1 MIEELARLF
10 TISCEKSCVFF
21 FFSRIML
28 KGNKEI
34 DNRRDFNMNN
44 KISVDKL
51 IDKMIESGLTDGIYQ
66 IRQDISEL
74 KLKKQKYGMNEQE
87 KYEINYLERQL
98 NYYLKASSQVS
109 KFKNELR
116 NLNNEFN
123 MLNEDYIINDVFWSQ
138 IQDIQTFRQSDFS
151 HKVYNEMVR
160 SRAKRENVADT
171 IHKFMENNASLA
183 IAIGSKKGGYER
195 ISVAGFAKQY
205 GYDLLE
211 VKSSLLEISLQEE
224 KLMKEKYSLVSVGE
238 SYLDFDK
245 LQQVVWKNNQ
255 NKDVNYVPQII
266 SIYPFNTGNIKSD
279 QIFHDVYKRLEKI
292 NYLHQEHQLK
302 ITEEEY
308 CEIVSAIKHI
318 IQIYQDIQ
326 LLIVTK
332 EAFKNTKA
340 SKYFELINKEINNAH
355 NEIAKIYDKLNKYIS
370 KLDKDN
376 TLGIIVDK
384 VVDSIDNVVQ
394 TVKDGI
400 ETPQIDR
407 KNKDLNAIPLVN
419 EDVEKNQDVQSQNDK
434 DKSPVIAIID
444 SYKQRIAEAEKKVD
458 RSLLTQA
465 QMHYDEVYDGPK
477 GYEAPYGE
485 TFYKFLKSFYSGSEN
500 MKNIIECERLKDEL
514 AGYIYGLWKQ
524 SGSIMNFKDYAKYIQ
539 GVEIYSP
546 SSYVEEEITKPLHP
560 EKIESYVETKKN
572 NIEKARE
579 RYNQKNAL
587 WKFFHK
593 KMNPQFLNFDS
604 MTNEQIEQ
612 LYSGKR
618 R

>member
-1 MIEELARLF
+1 
-10 TISCEKSCVFF
+10 
-21 FFSRIML
+21 
-28 KGNKEI
+28 
-34 DNRRDFNMNN
+34 MNN

>member
-1 MIEELARLF
+1 
-10 TISCEKSCVFF
+10 
-21 FFSRIML
+21 
-28 KGNKEI
+28 
-34 DNRRDFNMNN
+34 MNN
-44 KISVDKL
+44 KISIDKL
-51 IDKMIESGLTDGIYQ
+51 IDEMIRSGLTDGICQ
-66 IRQDISEL
+66 IRQNISEL
-74 KLKKQKYGMNEQE
+74 KKQRTRMNEFDN
-87 KYEINYLERQL
+87 EINYLERQL
-98 NYYLKASSQVS
+98 NYYLKVSSQVS
-109 KFKNELR
+109 EFKNELK
-116 NLNNEFN
+116 NLKSEFN
-123 MLNEDYIINDVFWSQ
+123 RANKDYIISDVFWSQ
-138 IQDIQTFRQSDFS
+138 IQYIYTFNQSDFS

-160 SRAKRENVADT
+160 SRDKSKKVADT
-171 IHKFMENNASLA
+171 IQKLMEKNASLA

-205 GYDLLE
+205 GYDLFE
-211 VKSSLLEISLQEE
+211 VSSSLSEISFQEQKSME
-224 KLMKEKYSLVSVGE
+224 EKYSLVHVGE

-245 LQQVVWKNNQ
+245 LKRVVFKNNQ
-255 NKDVNYVPQII
+255 NKDVNYIPQII
-266 SIYPFNTGNIKSD
+266 SIYPLNMVNINSD
-279 QIFHDVYKRLEKI
+279 KIFHDVYKRLEKI
-292 NYLHQEHQLK
+292 NYLYQEHQLK

-332 EAFKNTKA
+332 EAFKNTQVN
-340 SKYFELINKEINNAH
+340 KYFELIDKEINNAH
-355 NEIAKIYDKLNKYIS
+355 NEIAKMYDKLNKYIS

-384 VVDSIDNVVQ
+384 VVDSIE
-394 TVKDGI
+394 TIKDGI

-407 KNKDLNAIPLVN
+407 KNKDTKAIPLVN
-419 EDVEKNQDVQSQNDK
+419 EDIEKKQDVQSNNDK
-434 DKSPVIAIID
+434 DKPSVIAIID
-444 SYKQRIAEAEKKVD
+444 SYKQRIAEAEKSVD
-458 RSLLTQA
+458 RSLLTKA
-465 QMHYDEVYDGPK
+465 QIHYYEVYGGPK
-477 GYEAPYGE
+477 GYVAPYGE
-485 TFYKFLKSFYSGSEN
+485 TFYKFLKSFYSDSEN

-514 AGYIYGLWKQ
+514 AGYIYDFWKQ
-524 SGSIMNFKDYAKYIQ
+524 SGSTMNFKDYAKNIQ

-546 SSYVEEEITKPLHP
+546 SSYVEREITKPFSY

-593 KMNPQFLNFDS
+593 KMNPQLLNFDS

-612 LYSGKR
+612 LYSSKR